1 MCVTQRVYHMHARPS
16 RPSHS
21 YTSVTS
27 KPVYHIHTR
36 PSHSYTSVA
45 FIHVIYMY
53 RGHVNTSVAFALTSV
68 VSAVPVVVN
77 LGVLLQRC
85 IYYIL

>member
-16 RPSHS
+16 HS

-27 KPVYHIHTR
+27 IHVYHMHTR

-53 RGHVNTSVAFALTSV
+53 RRHVNTSVAFALTSV
-68 VSAVPVVVN
+68 VSAVPVVVS

>member
-27 KPVYHIHTR
+27 IHVYHMHTR

-68 VSAVPVVVN
+68 VSAVPVVVS